1 MLLLII
7 NKSNI
12 SKFNLIYK
20 FMSCFAILQWTCQKS
35 NFNDIHGIIMIKRL
49 QQLKLKKAD
58 QNLKKNK
65 AFYQVRH

>member
-1 MLLLII
+1 
-7 NKSNI
+7 
-12 SKFNLIYK
+12 
-20 FMSCFAILQWTCQKS
+20 MSCFAILQWTCQKP
-35 NFNDIHGIIMIKRL
+35 NFNDIHGNIMIKRL